1 MAFPPAPEPG
11 EPCPDLS
18 AFGLDWLRRL
28 ADTPQDPEDH
38 GEGDVLRHT
47 QLVAEELVRDPRWR
61 ALEPEDRSELWLA
74 TLLHDVGKPATTRYE
89 NGRWTA
95 PGHARR
101 GAIVARRLLW
111 EAGVHPFAR
120 ERICGLVRHHMAPY
134 HLIDSEHAVRRT
146 IEISL
151 EAGARR
157 QHLLT
162 RADALGRIASDIDTL
177 TVNVDLF
184 AELADEL
191 GCLDRAY
198 PFASD
203 HARFSYFARRDRD
216 PAYAAYDDTRS
227 RVVVLSG
234 LPAAG
239 KDHWI
244 SQHHGGRPTISL
256 DRLRGESSTRP
267 PRARHPRGARARP
280 HLPPR
285 GRALHLER
293 HQPHRPDPRPHP
305 LAARRLQRPR
315 HDRRRGGAARRAQ
328 RPQPR
333 APPPGPVGGD
343 RPHARPLGGA
353 EHHRVPPPR
362 DLQRLITT
370 GGHSG
375 LA

>member
-11 EPCPDLS
+11 DPCPDLS

-28 ADTPQDPEDH
+28 ADTPQDPDDH

-111 EAGVHPFAR
+111 EAGLHPFAR
-120 ERICGLVRHHMAPY
+120 ERICGLVRHHMAPF

-162 RADALGRIASDIDTL
+162 RADALGRIASDIDAL

-203 HARFSYFARRDRD
+203 HARFTYFSRRDRD

-256 DRLRGESSTRP
+256 DRL
-267 PRARHPRGARARP
+267 AHPRSARARP
-280 HLPPR
+280 HATSARASPSSGTPPTSPPR
-285 GRALHLER
+285 SAPSPSRCSPTTTPTSRSSPSRRRPTCSAPATASAATRSRGRRSTACSTAGR
-293 HQPHRPDPRPHP
+293 RRASPSATASRSSAPD
-305 LAARRLQRPR
+305 
-315 HDRRRGGAARRAQ
+315 HDRW
-328 RPQPR
+328 P
-333 APPPGPVGGD
+333 
-343 RPHARPLGGA
+343 
-353 EHHRVPPPR
+353 
-362 DLQRLITT
+362 
-370 GGHSG
+370 
-375 LA
+375 

>member
-11 EPCPDLS
+11 DPCPDLS

-28 ADTPQDPEDH
+28 ADTPQDPDDH

-74 TLLHDVGKPATTRYE
+74 TLLHDLGKPATTRYE

-111 EAGVHPFAR
+111 EAGLHPFAR
-120 ERICGLVRHHMAPY
+120 ERICGLVRHHMAPF

-256 DRLRGESSTRP
+256 DRLRIQEARE
-267 PRARHPRGARARP
+267 RARTYLRAGEP
-280 HLPPR
+280 FIWNATNLTAQI
-285 GRALHLER
+285 RALTLSL
-293 HQPHRPDPRPHP
+293 
-305 LAARRLQRPR
+305 LADYDA
-315 HDRRRGGAARRAQ
+315 HVTIVAVE
-328 RPQPR
+328 
-333 APPPGPVGGD
+333 APPGVLSARNRERRHPVPWEAIDHMLD
-343 RPHARPLGGA
+343 RWEAPSIT
-353 EHHRVPPPR
+353 ECHR
-362 DLQRLITT
+362 LEIF
-370 GGHSG
+370 S
-375 LA
+375 A